1 MPTET
6 DIDKPLSKAALHM
19 KATASNLSEQFFNW
33 SLFAISAIVTYV
45 GGLALLI
52 K

>member
-1 MPTET
+1 
-6 DIDKPLSKAALHM
+6 M
-19 KATASNLSEQFFNW
+19 KASNLSEQFFTW
-33 SLFAISAIVTYV
+33 SLFAISAILTYA